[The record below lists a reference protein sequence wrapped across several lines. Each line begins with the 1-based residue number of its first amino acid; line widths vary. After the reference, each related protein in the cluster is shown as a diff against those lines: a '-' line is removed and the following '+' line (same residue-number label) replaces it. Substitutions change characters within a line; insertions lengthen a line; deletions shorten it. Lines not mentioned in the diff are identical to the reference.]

1 MLTNIAAQRRS
12 RGAPSEVPDI
22 VVSVAAVHAAFGP
35 DWLAAHQA

>member
-22 VVSVAAVHAAFGP
+22 VVSVAGAHAAFDP
-35 DWLAAHQA
+35 DWLAAP